1 MPEPEGLK
9 FHMFNHHSGPRALH
23 FSIPVTDLARAERLY
38 RDCFRMQEEAT
49 PKGYIGFL
57 INLSPSGGGR
67 LSLRLVSRDSQSL
80 NREPEPRIRS
90 RHVGLAFSRLS
101 DLEDALSEALS
112 AGLVKLVE
120 DDRSDDDELSKFVVD
135 AEGNVIELYAPRDQ
149 SRTTGPT
156 PSDIVQMLGRWNRA
170 RDRSSTAEPQPD
182 LTSFM
187 TDDVTLRHF
196 PRGAVIRGREEIR
209 RYDREFLAE
218 YPTAYK
224 SNIVGNECDTGVAVG
239 FDLHRADSLPTWRV
253 WEILERDASGA
264 MFSMVSRIIDS

>member
-1 MPEPEGLK
+1 M
-9 FHMFNHHSGPRALH
+9 R
-23 FSIPVTDLARAERLY
+23 
-38 RDCFRMQEEAT
+38 EEAT
-49 PKGYIGFL
+49 PEGYIGSL
-57 INLSPSGGGR
+57 VNLSPSGGGR
-67 LSLRLVSRDSQSL
+67 VSLRLVARDSQSL
-80 NREPEPRIRS
+80 SRDPEPRIRS
-90 RHVGLAFSRLS
+90 RHVGLAFSRVS
-101 DLEDALSEALS
+101 DLEEALSEALS
-112 AGLVKLVE
+112 AGLVKLIE

-135 AEGNVIELYAPRDQ
+135 SEGNVVELYAPRQ
-149 SRTTGPT
+149 PSRTTGLT
-156 PSDIVQMLGRWNRA
+156 PGDVVQMLGRWNRP
-170 RDRSSTAEPQPD
+170 RDRSLTAEPQRD

-196 PRGAVIRGREEIR
+196 PRGIVISGREEIR

-224 SNIVGNECDTGVAVG
+224 SNIVGNECDGGVAVG